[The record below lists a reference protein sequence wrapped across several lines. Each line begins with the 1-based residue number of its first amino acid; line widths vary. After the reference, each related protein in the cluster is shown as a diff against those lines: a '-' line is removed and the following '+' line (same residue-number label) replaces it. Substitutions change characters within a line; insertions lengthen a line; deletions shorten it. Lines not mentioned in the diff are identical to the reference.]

1 MITLDTDMYLLCS
14 LFNISSQKL
23 SGQYAGKSVEDIM
36 EAEAAQGNT
45 AAANFDKTVLSD
57 PVKLAELFQLNNVG
71 NKFAILSNMSQ
82 QDLED
87 LLPLLNQQDLL
98 IGLNYFTK
106 DKLLDMDELLP
117 KDQLVRLML
126 EMFSPEQIMQ
136 LMPEEQL
143 NKVLKNPN
151 MDKNLEIKY
160 LATLKPEILAQMYE
174 ATTGMPAPT
183 IGNSGN
189 ISGSPTFDTQKLLT
203 LIKGLPADK
212 FQEAM
217 INIPPQNKREFV
229 LKIAKEDP
237 KVFLMFD
244 SHSYINIINS
254 EKQKED
260 IIRASSVIDPE
271 QLVKML
277 TRLPKDLMAVVLT
290 QIDTQMFAQIL
301 VANFKNIL
309 SQIVA
314 G

>member
-45 AAANFDKTVLSD
+45 AAANFDKTVLND
-57 PVKLAELFQLNNVG
+57 PIKLAELFQLNNVG

-87 LLPLLNQQDLL
+87 LLPLLDPQDLL

-106 DKLLDMDELLP
+106 DKLLNMDEALP
-117 KDQLVRLML
+117 KDQLVKLML
-126 EMFSPEQIMQ
+126 DMFSPEKLMQ

-151 MDKNLEIKY
+151 MDKSLEIKY
-160 LATLKPEILAQMYE
+160 LTTLKPEILAQMYE

-183 IGNSGN
+183 IGNSSGV
-189 ISGSPTFDTQKLLT
+189 SGSPTFDTQKLLT
-203 LIKGLPADK
+203 MITGLSDDK
-212 FQEAM
+212 FQEAL
-217 INIPPQNKREFV
+217 INMPQQNKREFV
-229 LKIAKEDP
+229 LKLAKEDP
-237 KVFLMFD
+237 KIYLMFD
-244 SHSYINIINS
+244 SHAYTDIINNA
-254 EKQKED
+254 KQKED
-260 IIRASSVIDPE
+260 IIRSSSVIDPQ
-271 QLVKML
+271 QLVKMM
-277 TRLPKDLMAVVLT
+277 TQLPKDLMAVLLT
-290 QIDTQMFAQIL
+290 QIDTQKFASIL
-301 VANFKNIL
+301 VNNFKNIL
-309 SQIVA
+309 SQIAA

>member
-45 AAANFDKTVLSD
+45 AAANFDKTILND
-57 PVKLAELFQLNNVG
+57 PIKLAELFQLNNVG

-82 QDLED
+82 QDLEE
-87 LLPLLNQQDLL
+87 LLPMLDQQDLL

-106 DKLLDMDELLP
+106 DKLLTMDEALP
-117 KDQLVRLML
+117 KDQLVKLVL
-126 EMFSPEQIMQ
+126 DMFSPEQLMQ
-136 LMPEEQL
+136 FMPEEQL
-143 NKVLKNPN
+143 NKALKNPD

-160 LATLKPEILAQMYE
+160 LSTLKPEILAQMYE

-183 IGNSGN
+183 ITSSEGV
-189 ISGSPTFDTQKLLT
+189 SGSPSFDTGKLLT
-203 LIKGLPADK
+203 LITNLSADK

-217 INIPPQNKREFV
+217 INMPPQNKREYV

-237 KVFLMFD
+237 RVYLMFD
-244 SHSYINIINS
+244 SNAYTNIINNQ
-254 EKQKED
+254 KQKED
-260 IIRASSVIDPE
+260 IIRSSSVIQPE
-271 QLVKML
+271 QLVKMM
-277 TRLPKDLMAVVLT
+277 TQLPKDLMAVLLT
-290 QIDTQMFAQIL
+290 QIDTQKFASIL